1 MGLIEKTQGLLPG
14 AGGSQRPPRAVGFAL
29 AKVLIF
35 TGRRVDGQR
44 AVDIGL
50 VNRAWSRA
58 REILPQVRLDR
69 GTSAVKWR
77 NSLQITYAHTHT
89 NQLFAV
95 ARLGGHIYVS
105 EDVLGWKTIL
115 IV

>member
-14 AGGSQRPPRAVGFAL
+14 GGGSQCPPRALGFAL
-29 AKVLIF
+29 AKELIF

-50 VNRAWSRA
+50 VNR
-58 REILPQVRLDR
+58 ILPQMPAVDR

-77 NSLQITYAHTHT
+77 NRPQITYAHTQTSYLQSHG
-89 NQLFAV
+89 L
-95 ARLGGHIYVS
+95 
-105 EDVLGWKTIL
+105 EDIFLYL
-115 IV
+115 RMF